1 MLLIAL
7 CNGIK
12 AFAKNY
18 IDTMTS
24 KQGESDSPD
33 ISAFGTELLKE
44 HCWVRCVYLATEY
57 NYQKSLADRPAIR
70 LMLCK
75 IKAQQ
80 S

>member
-1 MLLIAL
+1 MSLIAL
-7 CNGIK
+7 CNGIMV
-12 AFAKNY
+12 FAKDY

-24 KQGESDSPD
+24 KQGESDSPE

-44 HCWVRCVYLATEY
+44 HCWAGCVYLATEY
-57 NYQKSLADRPAIR
+57 DYQKSLADRPAIL